1 MKKLLRVLGR
11 LFLALLFLAAA
22 ALVTLGLLRWRG
34 LILLP
39 DEADPD
45 EWEVFGVDVSS
56 YQGEVDWPVLAEQ
69 GVDFAFIKATE
80 GSLLQDRRF
89 AANWAGA
96 AAAGVRAGAYHF
108 LSYDSPG
115 ETQADNFIAA
125 VPVTEGALPPV
136 VDIEFYG
143 EYLDTPP
150 EKERVRAILDPLLE
164 RLEAHYGVKPILYV
178 TYRSYYR
185 YIAGGGYGDYPIW
198 CSSPTVF
205 PLVPGWDFWQYSHSA
220 ELEGYYGTQ
229 RRIDLNIFRG
239 SQAEFERFG
248 STGRGQARK
257 NACPLLFPPEFWYNN
272 KPMYFACGRSLWTDL
287 RDWRVP
293 CGGYLAWRC
302 GKTSP

>member
-164 RLEAHYGVKPILYV
+164 RLEAHYGVKPIL
-178 TYRSYYR
+178 
-185 YIAGGGYGDYPIW
+185 
-198 CSSPTVF
+198 
-205 PLVPGWDFWQYSHSA
+205 
-220 ELEGYYGTQ
+220 
-229 RRIDLNIFRG
+229 
-239 SQAEFERFG
+239 
-248 STGRGQARK
+248 
-257 NACPLLFPPEFWYNN
+257 
-272 KPMYFACGRSLWTDL
+272 
-287 RDWRVP
+287 
-293 CGGYLAWRC
+293 
-302 GKTSP
+302 

>member
-1 MKKLLRVLGR
+1 MRKLLRALGR
-11 LFLALLFLAAA
+11 LLLALLLLTAA
-22 ALVTLGLLRWRG
+22 ALAALGLLRWRG

-39 DEADPD
+39 HEAAP
-45 EWEVFGVDVSS
+45 EQWEVFGVDVSS
-56 YQGEVDWPVLAEQ
+56 YQGEVDWAALAAQ

-80 GSLLQDRRF
+80 GSLLQDRQF

-96 AAAGVRAGAYHF
+96 AEAGVLAGAYHF

-115 ETQADNFIAA
+115 QTQADNFIAA

-143 EYLDTPP
+143 EYLDQPP
-150 EKERVRAILDPLLE
+150 DRAHVRSILDPLLE

-185 YIAGGGYGDYPIW
+185 YIAGGGYGDYPVW

-220 ELEGYYGTQ
+220 ELEGYSGAQ
-229 RRIDLNIFRG
+229 DRIDLNIFRG
-239 SQAEFERFG
+239 SMEKFQRFG
-248 STGRGQARK
+248 L
-257 NACPLLFPPEFWYNN
+257 P
-272 KPMYFACGRSLWTDL
+272 
-287 RDWRVP
+287 
-293 CGGYLAWRC
+293 
-302 GKTSP
+302 